1 MCCTTSRP
9 LLMRGLL
16 HSFLRI
22 REPEGLKDSIIMVV
36 LLLII
41 SALAAVMRN
50 VYFWSVINAG
60 MRLRLSVSGLLFNKV
75 VQFPFK
81 IFLLK
86 WFKSH
91 SLCLDTYRILPPMLE
106 CCARQVLIDFSP
118 SNELPFYCYVTSPI
132 KTPYQLHLYPNTGL
146 GKNT

>member
-1 MCCTTSRP
+1 
-9 LLMRGLL
+9 MRGLL

-50 VYFWSVINAG
+50 VYFWSVISAG

-75 VQFPFK
+75 IQPPFEK
-81 IFLLK
+81 K
-86 WFKSH
+86 
-91 SLCLDTYRILPPMLE
+91 Y
-106 CCARQVLIDFSP
+106 FSSASIP
-118 SNELPFYCYVTSPI
+118 L
-132 KTPYQLHLYPNTGL
+132 Q
-146 GKNT
+146 